1 MTILIV
7 VVALTI
13 LISSQC
19 SLYEAVLYS
28 TRMGTLEAE
37 KTTGKHQT
45 TALKMI
51 KMKSRIS
58 TPLSAILILNTIA
71 NTAGATIAG
80 MYASKAL
87 GDSMVP
93 LFSVAFTLGI
103 LFFAEIIPKT
113 MGAVHWRALWPVV
126 VWPLTIMNFALY
138 PFIFITQ
145 KISGLLTQTK
155 EAALPPVTE
164 EDILGTIRLG
174 ARDGEISQWE
184 SLMLHNIIN
193 LENMEVRQI
202 MTPRTVVFAMDQ
214 DMNVEDAYVLASQK
228 GFTRIP
234 VYRQD
239 RENIVGYVMMHDLS
253 SSRILSQPKTKL
265 SSITNPI
272 MFVRENEK
280 CLAIMTHFLKNR
292 RHIAMVGDEYGGIAG
307 LVTLEDL
314 LETVLGTEIVD
325 ENDSVVDMQ
334 KMARRRMQR
343 RFYEEMERELEKEEA
358 GGERERDEENP
369 EETELMEFSEVERAR
384 KEKAQEQEESVS
396 ETDEPAK
403 PDKPPSDG
411 EDRLSTRP
419 DRAAEAEASG
429 SARYPENS
437 SEKAESDEPEDA
449 EEEPG
454 EKSRSR

>member
-1 MTILIV
+1 MTVLIV
-7 VVALTI
+7 VVVVTI

-28 TRMGTLEAE
+28 TRMGTLESE
-37 KTTGKHQT
+37 KTAGKRKVP
-45 TALKMI
+45 ALKMI
-51 KMKSRIS
+51 QMKTRIS

-93 LFSVAFTLGI
+93 LFSALFTLGI

-113 MGAVHWRALWPVV
+113 MGAVHWRTLWPAV
-126 VWPLTIMNFALY
+126 VWPLTVMKFSLF
-138 PFIFITQ
+138 PFIIITQ
-145 KISGLLTQTK
+145 KLSDILTQSS
-155 EAALPPVTE
+155 EPSLPPVTE

-202 MTPRTVVFAMDQ
+202 MTPRTVIFTMDQ

-234 VYRQD
+234 VYRGD
-239 RENIVGYVMMHDLS
+239 RENVVGYVMMHDLS
-253 SSRILSQPKTKL
+253 SARILSQPKTKL

-272 MFVRENEK
+272 MFVREEEK

-292 RHIAMVGDEYGGIAG
+292 RHIAMIGDEYGGVAG

-325 ENDSVVDMQ
+325 ENDSVVDLQ

-343 RFYEEMERELEKEEA
+343 RFYEEMEKELKKEGNE
-358 GGERERDEENP
+358 G
-369 EETELMEFSEVERAR
+369 EETEGRDFENTDLEEALEEEEWMDSE
-384 KEKAQEQEESVS
+384 
-396 ETDEPAK
+396 
-403 PDKPPSDG
+403 G
-411 EDRLSTRP
+411 
-419 DRAAEAEASG
+419 
-429 SARYPENS
+429 
-437 SEKAESDEPEDA
+437 PEDA
-449 EEEPG
+449 EDREDAESETREFINDSETTPSEGQDDPSNESDGKGTADSETEDSEEIDG
-454 EKSRSR
+454 KSTIR